1 MSDPSSNEVVSAV
14 ATASPLDTSSTSTQA
29 SVVLKFGGTS
39 VASAKTWRTIASLV
53 RKYQAKGETPILVCS
68 ALAGVTDLLQRIV
81 NNEESDQ
88 ALSEIQQK
96 HWTLAHAFGIDVE
109 AAMGAPWQAL
119 QDLSATRRDDDAAWQ
134 AQVMACGELMST
146 RLGASILRT
155 QGIAA
160 CWRDAREALLCVTT
174 DKAGKRHY
182 LNAEIQPEHNAP
194 LVQKWREQARFEQDG
209 DGSQNNDSAAQ
220 CWITQG
226 FIARDNNDAT
236 VLLGRGGS
244 DTSAAYLGVVLG
256 ARRVE
261 IWTDVP
267 GMFSANP
274 KVVSSARQLRHLS
287 YREAQ
292 EIAATGA
299 KVLHPRCIAPL
310 REAGIPLHIDSTL
323 QPELQGS
330 VISDEARDFGAQ
342 VKAICCQRGI
352 TLISMETLGMWQQVG
367 FLAEAFQRFQ
377 RFGLSIDL
385 ISTSESNVTVTLD
398 THAQMVDISVLDSL
412 KAELETICRVKII
425 TDCASVSLVGRG
437 IRTILHR
444 LGPALEL
451 FEERKIHLLSQA
463 ANDLNLSVVVENDYA
478 DSLVRQLHHLLIPRD
493 ARIPEESVFGPLWQ
507 HLVQPETMPQ
517 TTRKAIWWREQR
529 QALLQRADEHAA
541 AYVYH
546 LPTVRQRVQSLQQLD
561 SVSRLLYA
569 MKANSHPEVL
579 RCIRAQGV
587 GFDCVSW
594 AEIQYL
600 RELFPDLSPQEV
612 LFTPNF
618 APREEYAEALAWGCT
633 VTLDN
638 LAILQQWPD
647 LWRDQRAFL
656 RVDPGQGHGHHQKVK
671 TAGVHSK
678 FGVPLGELDEVA
690 ELCAELNL
698 TIHGLHVHIGSGL
711 TLADNWRRNA
721 ELLIQ
726 LTQQFPAVEN
736 LDLGGGLG
744 VPTKAGDSE
753 LDLRELD
760 AGLREIQ
767 AQASKAL
774 NLWLEPGRYLVS
786 EAGVLLVHVTQTK
799 GKGQVRYVGVTAGMN
814 ALIRPT
820 LYGAYHDIV
829 NLSRLDDKRQELV
842 NIVGPICETGDI
854 LGLDRMLSPCQE
866 GDVLLVANGGAYGAV
881 MASRYNLRPLVAE
894 VVLDPARQDALDNLG
909 NVA

>member
-1 MSDPSSNEVVSAV
+1 MSDPSLNEVVSAT
-14 ATASPLDTSSTSTQA
+14 ATAPTLDTSSTSTQA
-29 SVVLKFGGTS
+29 IVVLKFGGTS

-81 NNEESDQ
+81 NNEQ
-88 ALSEIQQK
+88 ADDALAEIQQK
-96 HWTLAHAFGIDVE
+96 HWALAHAFGVNVE
-109 AAMGAPWQAL
+109 AAMGEAWLSL
-119 QDLSATRRDDDAAWQ
+119 QDLYAKRRDEAAWH

-146 RLGASILRT
+146 RLGASILQT

-160 CWRDAREALLCVTT
+160 YWRDAREALRCETT
-174 DKAGKRHY
+174 DKTRKRHY
-182 LNAEIQPEHNAP
+182 LNAEVKPASNPQ
-194 LVQKWREQARFEQDG
+194 LVQKWREQTRFEHDAQ
-209 DGSQNNDSAAQ
+209 QTNEAAAQ

-226 FIARDNNDAT
+226 FIARDDDHAT

-244 DTSAAYLGVVLG
+244 DTSAVYMGVVLD
-256 ARRVE
+256 AKRVE

-299 KVLHPRCIAPL
+299 KVLHPRCITPL
-310 REAGIPLHIDSTL
+310 REAAIPLHIDSTM

-398 THAQMVDISVLDSL
+398 THAQMVDESILDAL
-412 KAELETICRVKII
+412 KTELEAICRVKII

-463 ANDLNLSVVVENDYA
+463 ANDLNLSVVVESDYA

-517 TTRKAIWWREQR
+517 ATRQPAWWREQS
-529 QALLQRADEHAA
+529 QTLLERAEDHAA

-561 SVSRLLYA
+561 SVSRILYA

-647 LWRDQRAFL
+647 LWRGQRAFL

-678 FGVPLGELDEVA
+678 FGVPLGELEEVA
-690 ELCAELNL
+690 ELCAALNL

-726 LTQQFPAVEN
+726 LTELFPAVEN

-753 LDLRELD
+753 LDLKELD

-767 AQASKAL
+767 AHAPKAL

-829 NLSRLDDKRQELV
+829 NLSRLDEKRQELV

-854 LGLDRMLSPCQE
+854 LGLDRMLAPCQE

-894 VVLDPARQDALDNLG
+894 VVLDPARQEALDNLG